1 MCQSLNN
8 KRQQN
13 YYLGIPP
20 WFCPV
25 FLYDFD
31 NYHKQP
37 NQNEKASILNKQ
49 NNAFLHT
56 MGKFGSWGGDF
67 SSEGDFIRFYSLC
80 LKMNDFKFF
89 FANHLIENSVED
101 AFFFFEELLCL
112 KEWIENPIFIY
123 WNFLY
128 FFFFFARG
136 NLLHY
141 QTCPNCIQIKHWNAF
156 EWKIYNVF
164 TFNHK

>member
-20 WFCPV
+20 WLCPV

-31 NYHKQP
+31 NCHKQP
-37 NQNEKASILNKQ
+37 NQNEKACILN
-49 NNAFLHT
+49 NILHS

-89 FANHLIENSVED
+89 FANHLIEKSVED
-101 AFFFFEELLCL
+101 TFSFF
-112 KEWIENPIFIY
+112 K
-123 WNFLY
+123 
-128 FFFFFARG
+128 
-136 NLLHY
+136 
-141 QTCPNCIQIKHWNAF
+141 
-156 EWKIYNVF
+156 
-164 TFNHK
+164 